1 MRSGKRKFIRVL
13 LGFLILAAAA
23 YLAVAFYYRKGYSLN
38 TWINGVYCTGKTVQ
52 EVNSE
57 LLSRIEAPIVTVSDR
72 EGASYELDLTA
83 AGYTA
88 DFTEI
93 LDRFRQEQT
102 PLLWAANIAVRRW
115 HTLSPSVS
123 YDSTALRAMWNE
135 LPCVSGEREREA
147 SLEIR
152 MTPEGYELYDG
163 RSARLDEEAG
173 FLALKEALARGETS
187 LDLEAAGV
195 YRDLPQGPGEAAVM
209 ELWQK
214 VERFQD
220 CGIVYDMGDRLIPLK
235 GKIAAGFLLRTSDGS
250 FVLDGQGKL
259 SIDLTAVS
267 AFINSLEEEY
277 NTYGKEREFHS
288 TRGDVVTVK
297 GGTYGTKL
305 DAEAEEAYLIK
316 ALKEETSELHVPSY
330 RKEGAVRG
338 RDDIGD
344 TYIEIDMTQQ
354 KMYYYQDGSCLVET
368 DIVTGNT
375 GRRMGTP
382 EGVNY
387 VYAKQKNRTLRGPG
401 YASFVNFWMP
411 VRGNIGIH
419 DAGWRSKFGGEI
431 YKKSGSHGC
440 INTPYEQMKTLYEL
454 AEVGTPV
461 ILFY

>member
-1 MRSGKRKFIRVL
+1 MKSGKRKFIRAL
-13 LGFLILAAAA
+13 PGFLILAAAV
-23 YLAVAFYYRKGYSLN
+23 YLAVAFYYRNGYSLN

-57 LLSRIEAPIVTVSDR
+57 LLSRIEAPIVTVKDR
-72 EGASYELDLTA
+72 EGNSYELDLTA
-83 AGYTA
+83 ADYAA

-93 LDRFRQEQT
+93 LDRFRQEQN
-102 PLLWAANIAVRRW
+102 PLLWAANIAVRRR
-115 HTLSPSVS
+115 HTLVPSVS
-123 YDSTALRAMWNE
+123 YDSAALRTMWE
-135 LPCVSGEREREA
+135 ALPCVKEEREREA
-147 SLEIR
+147 VLLIR
-152 MTPEGYELYDG
+152 MTPSGYELYDG
-163 RSARLDEEAG
+163 RSARLDAEAG
-173 FLALKEALARGETS
+173 FLALEEALAGGETS

-195 YRDLPQGPGEAAVM
+195 YKDLPQGPTEQAVL

-220 CGIVYDMGDRLIPLK
+220 CGIVYDMGDQLIPLK
-235 GKIAAGFLLRTSDGS
+235 GKIAAGFLLRTLDGS
-250 FVLDGQGKL
+250 FALDGQGEL
-259 SIDLTAVS
+259 SIDLAAVS

-305 DAEAEEAYLIK
+305 DAEAEEAYLVK
-316 ALKEETSELHVPSY
+316 ALKEETAKLHVPSY
-330 RKEGAVRG
+330 LKEGAVRG

-354 KMYYYQDGSCLVET
+354 KMYYYQDGVCLVET

-382 EGVNY
+382 QGINF

-419 DAGWRSKFGGEI
+419 DAPWRSQFGGEI

-440 INTPYEQMKTLYEL
+440 INTPYDQMKTLYEL

-461 ILFY
+461 IMFY